1 MLAERI
7 VACGEA
13 AEVHDSP
20 NPRPPRRVAKVAGGH
35 AILFE
40 VVAVC
45 AHGVH
50 EVIGHVDSREGAIE

>member
-1 MLAERI
+1 VFAERL

-13 AEVHDSP
+13 AEVHDSS
-20 NPRPPRRVAKVAGGH
+20 NARPPRRIAEVAGGH

-50 EVIGHVDSREGAIE
+50 EVIG